1 MEERSGF
8 MVERMLIMKHFES
21 KSVTLSRPADV
32 IYDKF
37 SDFNNFRGLIP
48 DDRIEKFECTE
59 TSCTISAKGIPDFT
73 LDIMEKIPWRR
84 IVYNTHGQ
92 KPLDIR
98 FGFDIKSL
106 DVNSTEIRIFIDA
119 DVNGLT
125 GTMLSRPF
133 QNLIDMMADNLEK
146 IK

>member
-1 MEERSGF
+1 
-8 MVERMLIMKHFES
+8 
-21 KSVTLSRPADV
+21 
-32 IYDKF
+32 
-37 SDFNNFRGLIP
+37 
-48 DDRIEKFECTE
+48 
-59 TSCTISAKGIPDFT
+59 
-73 LDIMEKIPWRR
+73 MEKIPWRR

-106 DVNSTEIRIFIDA
+106 DVNSTEIKIFIDA

-133 QNLIDMMADNLEK
+133 QNLIDMMADNLER